1 VLLNQRGRKE
11 RKGMKACLNREDVR
25 QTRPEP
31 QNQLLSKRLRKLNL
45 LLDMIQCIVVRRK
58 SNGRE
63 CSMSCSLSSNQP
75 LLTERV
81 SCISMPGERM
91 YRRTDTRYRGVLSI
105 SSMIQRLLSRS
116 QNQRSFDAALR
127 ASSLI
132 LDRVTQVD
140 DRAIEVL
147 NVLCKSGNHSSR
159 SKLEVHSH
167 AWHEKMYRATEAR

>member
-1 VLLNQRGRKE
+1 MEGSAQCPVLF
-11 RKGMKACLNREDVR
+11 
-25 QTRPEP
+25 
-31 QNQLLSKRLRKLNL
+31 
-45 LLDMIQCIVVRRK
+45 
-58 SNGRE
+58 
-63 CSMSCSLSSNQP
+63 LSSNQP

-81 SCISMPGERM
+81 SCKSMPGERM
-91 YRRTDTRYRGVLSI
+91 YKRTDTRYRGVLSI

-147 NVLCKSGNHSSR
+147 NVLCKSSNHSSR
-159 SKLEVHSH
+159 SKLELHNY
-167 AWHEKMYRATEAR
+167 AWHEKMYRVTEAR